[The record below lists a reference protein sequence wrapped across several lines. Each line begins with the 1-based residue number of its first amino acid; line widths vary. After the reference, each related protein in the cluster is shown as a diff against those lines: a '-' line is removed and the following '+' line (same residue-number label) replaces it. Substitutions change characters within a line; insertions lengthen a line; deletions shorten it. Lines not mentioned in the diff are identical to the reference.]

1 MTDTTT
7 HDLILYGTIIL
18 LCLLFSAFF
27 SAAETAMTA
36 VSRARI
42 YQLVMEGSKP
52 ARVVTKLRREKE
64 SLIGTVL
71 LGNNAVNI
79 AASSLATSLSLSYF
93 GQADGGFSL
102 LISTVVMTV
111 LVVVFT
117 EVLPKTYAINHAEKV
132 SLRFAPA
139 LLLAV
144 KILYPLT
151 KSIQIFISGLFK
163 VIGVDAT
170 NANSLISATD
180 VIRGTIELHH
190 REGSMIKQDRD
201 MLGSILDLNDI
212 EVGEIMMHRKEVETL
227 NADLPAEELIA
238 QAVSTMHSRIPLW
251 RGEPDNIIGLLHI
264 KNLIKALNEFQA
276 AHKPIT
282 HEEVMK
288 ISRKPWFIP
297 ETTNLRDQLL
307 AFRNKRQHFAFV
319 VDEYG
324 GWRGVVTLEDII
336 EEIVGDIEDE
346 HDEVEIDIQKV
357 GDAYYVNGGLSLRD
371 LNRHLDWNLPDEH
384 ATTIAG
390 LLIHEVETIPSVG
403 AQFDVQGFR
412 FTVVSKDGAQVTRLR
427 MEKLP
432 DTVLPEDVEL

>member
-1 MTDTTT
+1 MTPEMT
-7 HDLILYGTIIL
+7 HDLFLYGTIIL

-42 YQLVMEGSKP
+42 YQLVMDGNKR
-52 ARVVTKLRREKE
+52 AQVVTRLRREKE

-79 AASSLATSLSLSYF
+79 AASSLATTLSLSYF
-93 GQADGGFSL
+93 GEKEGGFSL
-102 LISTVVMTV
+102 FVSTVVMTV

-144 KILYPLT
+144 KVLYPLT
-151 KSIQIFISGLFK
+151 KSIQVFISGLFR
-163 VIGVDAT
+163 VVGVDAT

-190 REGSMIKQDRD
+190 REGNMIKQDRD

-227 NADLPAEELIA
+227 NADLPVEELIA

-264 KNLIKALNEFQA
+264 KNLIKALNEYRA
-276 AHKPIT
+276 ASKPMTID
-282 HEEVMK
+282 EVMR

-297 ETTNLRDQLL
+297 ETTSLRDQLL

-336 EEIVGDIEDE
+336 EEIVGDIDDE
-346 HDEVEIDIQKV
+346 HDEVETDIQKV
-357 GDAYYVNGGLSLRD
+357 GEAYYVNGALSLRD
-371 LNRHLDWNLPDEH
+371 LNRHLDWNLPDQD
-384 ATTIAG
+384 ASTIAG
-390 LLIHEVETIPSVG
+390 LLIHEVEAIPSVG
-403 AQFDVQGFR
+403 AQFDVHGFR

-432 DTVLPEDVEL
+432 DTKLPEDVEV